1 MYKTAVCYFSGTGNS
16 FDAALE
22 LCKHISIEK
31 VFYIPTLDKR
41 KLDAFEEIIIVS
53 PVYQFN
59 IPKNVQDFI
68 RGLKLDAKYHMV
80 LNGAGMIGKSKSTVK
95 KLFKEA
101 NLKLSSIH
109 FVQMPSS
116 FTIVINQPKKM
127 IDKLLSRS
135 RKKIGKIA
143 RYINKHEDKNLKLKR
158 VGKMKKYVGYSVISH
173 NLSANSKC
181 TRCQDC
187 IKVCPM
193 GNIKLYQG
201 NIEFGDRCI
210 GCLGC
215 YNRCENIEYKGKS
228 SKKYTNPNVDF
239 KLMK

>member
-1 MYKTAVCYFSGTGNS
+1 MYKTAICYFSGTGNS
-16 FDAALE
+16 FDVSLE

-41 KLDAFEEIIIVS
+41 KLNEFQELIIVT
-53 PVYQFN
+53 PIYQFN

-68 RGLKLDAKYHMV
+68 RKLDADTKYHVV
-80 LNGAGMIGKSKSTVK
+80 LNGAGIIGKAKSTVK
-95 KLFKEA
+95 KLFKESQLELA
-101 NLKLSSIH
+101 SVH
-109 FVQMPSS
+109 FVRMPSS
-116 FTIVINQPKKM
+116 FTIMISQPKKM
-127 IDKLLSRS
+127 IDKILENS
-135 RKKIGKIA
+135 KKKVGKIA
-143 RYINKHEDKNLKLKR
+143 KYIGKHEDNNLNLKRLSKLKR
-158 VGKMKKYVGYSVISH
+158 YVSYSVLSH
-173 NLSANSKC
+173 DLSASSNC
-181 TRCQDC
+181 TRCQEC

-201 NIEFGDRCI
+201 KIEFGDRCV

-228 SKKYTNPNVDF
+228 KKKYTNPNVDF